1 MPGWEV
7 IDRAPTPEGG
17 ELVLYG
23 RDDEHM
29 IRVDGLELMST
40 RAHHSEEEFAR
51 LALEGVRPEA
61 RILIG
66 GLGLGYTVRAARRAL
81 GAEAEIVVAELVGAL
96 VEWHRGP
103 LSRLGALDDPRVRPV
118 VADVADLIAGA
129 FGQYEAILLDV
140 DNGPVAI
147 TRAANAAM
155 YGAGG
160 LAAAHRA
167 LAPEGVLAVWSAGP
181 DQAFLGRLVAAG
193 FDARAHRVSA
203 RGWSD
208 DPEHT
213 LYVARR

>member
-7 IDRAPTPEGG
+7 VDRAPTPEGG
-17 ELVLYG
+17 ELVLYT

-51 LALEGVRPEA
+51 LALEGVRPGA

-81 GAEAEIVVAELVGAL
+81 GPEAEIVVAELVGAL

-103 LSRLGALDDPRVRPV
+103 LAGLGALDDPRVRPV

-129 FGQYEAILLDV
+129 PGQYQAILLDV

-147 TRAANAAM
+147 TRGANAAI

-167 LAPEGVLAVWSAGP
+167 LAPAGVLAVWSAGP
-181 DQAFLGRLVAAG
+181 DEAFLARLVGAG
-193 FDARAHRVSA
+193 FDAQAHGVKA

-213 LYVARR
+213 IYVGRR